1 MSTATE
7 ETITVLDLGPA
18 ETEFPSPPPAADGS
32 APEAGTPPADGDD
45 VDDDAPYGRKADGS
59 PKAKPGRR
67 PKGGIPRTA
76 KIQPAR
82 PRKTAAPRTTT
93 KKPAGPDYAGAVMG
107 LLQLPAA
114 GLALAGAKNPQFL
127 ADALTLEL
135 HGPPVAQAL
144 AEVAQE
150 QPAVAAVLDR
160 LMHVGPYGALI
171 AAVSPLIF
179 QVAANHGLFPAGQ
192 MGTRTLE
199 QMAEIANARAK

>member
-7 ETITVLDLGPA
+7 ETITVIDLGP
-18 ETEFPSPPPAADGS
+18 EPLDFPAPPPAADGS
-32 APEAGTPPADGDD
+32 APEAGTPPADGEGEDP
-45 VDDDAPYGRKADGS
+45 DAPYGRKADGS

-67 PKGGIPRTA
+67 PKNGSAPRVA

-82 PRKTAAPRTTT
+82 PRKAAAPRPTT
-93 KKPAGPDYAGAVMG
+93 KKPTGPDYAGAVMG

-114 GLALAGAKNPQFL
+114 GLALAGAKDQRFL
-127 ADALTLEL
+127 ADAITLEL
-135 HGPPVAQAL
+135 HGPPIAQAL
-144 AEVAQE
+144 HDIAQE

-179 QVAANHGLFPAGQ
+179 QVAANHGLVQPGQ
-192 MGTRTLE
+192 MGTQTLE
-199 QMAEIANARAK
+199 QMMATAQGR